1 MTAVIKATSKEATSG
16 RLFQRATPRGWEKSL
31 LVTQLTKD
39 ITDTEMRLTASGAN
53 EEQQREERIDQKLL
67 EDQKEKLTNIEK

>member
-1 MTAVIKATSKEATSG
+1 MRQQKNNFGDYCNVLHPEG
-16 RLFQRATPRGWEKSL
+16 EEKSL